1 MDASKNN
8 AQFGLWLKEHRRK
21 FDLTQE
27 ELAMQVDCSWETIR
41 KIEAGVRRP
50 SKQVAELL
58 ADFFR
63 VPQEE
68 RPAFVQFARSGLGG
82 SHATL
87 ASQMQ
92 LDGSDQQ
99 PINNL
104 PGERTTFVGRESALA
119 AVCDLLLRNEVRL
132 VTLFGPPGIGKTR
145 LSLKVAARLLANDN
159 PGAEP
164 VFRDGIFFIPLAS
177 VTNPS
182 MVTLTVM
189 QSLGVKETPGLT
201 LAEHLMAYLR
211 DRRILLVLDN
221 FEQVVQAR
229 DIVADLL
236 VECPHL
242 KVLATSREVL
252 RVYGEHQFQVPPMS
266 LPDRATPSVP
276 EALEGYEGIQLFLE
290 RARAVKPSFTL
301 TEENAPVVAKICGRL
316 DALPLAIELAAT
328 RINILS
334 PQAILA
340 RLGNRLAFLT
350 SGARDLPARQR
361 TLRDAIAWSY
371 DLLDSE
377 EQALFRALGV
387 FIGSCTLEA
396 AEAITG
402 HHPYSTLILDQ
413 LASLADKSLLRHDEA
428 EGEPRFVMLP
438 LIREYAQERLLD
450 SGEEQSATHHH
461 ALYFLGLAEAIEPCL
476 TSGDRGIWIERLDDE
491 QDNLRAALEWST
503 SPGGDP
509 EIGLRL
515 AGSLGWYWYFRSH
528 LSEGCEW
535 LERVLSCAHAS
546 EHPAARAKTLNA
558 QARLAMHMSRFAEAR
573 PWLEESVAICRQ
585 TGDRRELA
593 YALALLGLIAV
604 RDGEHSMISLS
615 EESVALFQEAG
626 DRWGTAYA
634 LEWLAEATTWTK
646 DYERTET
653 TLHRSLELYRE
664 LGDQSGISMQLYLL
678 GSLAELRGDYSAAA
692 EYQEEALAIARLIG
706 DKWNLSYTLYALAI
720 TSHLRGDCEKARPL
734 YEEALA
740 MYRGLGIKRGAAGAL
755 RLLGHLAYDEAD
767 YEQALALTRE
777 SLSLAR
783 QLDNSRSTA
792 LCLAAIGGLASVHGK
807 VEQTVVLFGAANAL
821 NLEQAMRPFPI
832 DRLRYEEHLAR
843 ARETLGEDE
852 FTQAWERGRVMSLN
866 DAVEFAS
873 GILPVWQAQL
883 ERPVSA

>member
-1 MDASKNN
+1 MDKSKGET
-8 AQFGLWLKEHRRK
+8 QFGHWLKEHRRQ

-27 ELAMQVDCSWETIR
+27 ELAMRVDCSWETIR
-41 KIEAGVRRP
+41 KIESGVRRP

-68 RPAFVQFARSGLGG
+68 RPAFVQFARTGSADHAAFAQQTRADGG
-82 SHATL
+82 
-87 ASQMQ
+87 
-92 LDGSDQQ
+92 DRP

-119 AVCDLLLRNEVRL
+119 AVRGLLLRKEVRL

-145 LSLKVAARLLANDN
+145 LSLKAASTLLRDDD
-159 PGAEP
+159 PGAEQ
-164 VFRDGIFFIPLAS
+164 VFRDGIFFVPLDA

-182 MVTLTVM
+182 MVTLVIM
-189 QSLGVKETPGLT
+189 QSLGVKETPSLT
-201 LAEHLMAYLR
+201 LAEHLIAYLR
-211 DRRILLVLDN
+211 DRRMLLVLDN

-229 DIVADLL
+229 DIVANLL

-252 RVYGEHQFQVPPMS
+252 RVYGEHQFPVPPMS
-266 LPDRATPSVP
+266 LPDQASPPIP
-276 EALEGYEGIQLFLE
+276 EVLEGYEGIRLFVE
-290 RARAVKPSFTL
+290 RARAIKPSFAL
-301 TEENAPVVAKICGRL
+301 TEENALAVAEICNRL

-328 RINILS
+328 RVNVLS

-340 RLGNRLAFLT
+340 RLGNRLELLT

-371 DLLDSE
+371 DLLDPD
-377 EQALFRALGV
+377 EQALFRGLGAFV
-387 FIGSCTLEA
+387 GGCTLEA
-396 AEAITG
+396 AETVAG
-402 HHPYSTLILDQ
+402 YHASPLLMLDR
-413 LASLADKSLLRHDEA
+413 LASMADKSLLRQEEVA
-428 EGEPRFVMLP
+428 GEPRFVMLP
-438 LIREYAQERLLD
+438 LIREYAQERLVE
-450 SGEEQSATHHH
+450 SGEAQIASRRH
-461 ALYFLGLAEAIEPCL
+461 ALHFLEVAEAVEPYL
-476 TSGDRGIWIERLDDE
+476 TSGERSLWIERLDDE
-491 QDNLRAALEWST
+491 QDNMRAALEWSI
-503 SPGGDP
+503 SPRGDP

-535 LERVLSCAHAS
+535 LERVLSYGPAS
-546 EHPAARAKTLNA
+546 KHSVSRAKTLNA
-558 QARLAMHMSRFAEAR
+558 QARLAMHMSRFAEAQ
-573 PWLEESVAICRQ
+573 PWLEESVEICRQ
-585 TGDRRELA
+585 AGERRELA

-626 DRWGTAYA
+626 DRWGMAYA

-646 DYERTET
+646 DYARTEA
-653 TLHRSLELYRE
+653 TLQRSLQLYRE
-664 LGDQSGISMQLYLL
+664 LGDQSGVSMQLYLL
-678 GSLAELRGDYSAAA
+678 GSLAELRGEYPSATQ
-692 EYQEEALAIARLIG
+692 YQEEALAIARLIG

-720 TSHLRGDCEKARPL
+720 TSHLQGYREKARAL

-740 MYRGLGIKRGAAGAL
+740 IYRELGIKRGAAGAL
-755 RLLGHLAYDEAD
+755 RLLGHLAYDDAD
-767 YEQALALTRE
+767 YERALALTRE

-792 LCLAAIGGLASVHGK
+792 LCLVALGGLASIHGK
-807 VEQTVVLFGAANAL
+807 VEHTIVLFGAASAF
-821 NLEQAMRPFPI
+821 NLEQAMQPFPI

-843 ARETLGEDE
+843 AHEIISEGA
-852 FTQAWERGRVMSLN
+852 FAAAWERGRAMSLD
-866 DAVEFAS
+866 DAVRFAS
-873 GILPVWQAQL
+873 GILPVWQARS
-883 ERPVSA
+883 EGPISA